1 MDPTSTTTTVAT
13 TASTTGTPP
22 LSDGGAVFESFG
34 WFVEQTV
41 NMIDLVT
48 ANPVL
53 CLGLAMWAV
62 GATIGLF
69 KRLV

>member
-1 MDPTSTTTTVAT
+1 MDPTTSSTVAT
-13 TASTTGTPP
+13 TATTGTPP

-34 WFVEQTV
+34 WLVDHTV
-41 NMIDLVT
+41 DMIGLVT

-53 CLGLAMWAV
+53 CLGLAVWAV
-62 GATIGLF
+62 GVTIGLF

>member
-1 MDPTSTTTTVAT
+1 MDPT
-13 TASTTGTPP
+13 TASTTATTAAPP
-22 LSDGGAVFESFG
+22 LSDGGAVVTSFG
-34 WFVEQTV
+34 WLVDHTV
-41 NMIDLVT
+41 DMIGLVT

-53 CLGLAMWAV
+53 CLGLAVWAV